1 MASKSAVA
9 KNEKRKA
16 WAVRQGPIRK
26 KLRQQSLDSKLS
38 EEEREQ
44 AFLKL
49 QKLPK
54 NGSPIR
60 VRSRCHLT
68 GRPRG
73 NLRKFGLSRLSFREM
88 AHLGKIPGVI
98 KASW

>member
-9 KNEKRKA
+9 KNEKRKILA
-16 WAVRQGPIRK
+16 ALQGPVRK
-26 KLRQQSLDSKLS
+26 QLRKQSLDPKLS
-38 EEEREQ
+38 EEAREQ

-54 NGSPIR
+54 NGNPIR
-60 VRSRCHLT
+60 VRNRCHMT

>member
-1 MASKSAVA
+1 MASKGAVS
-9 KNEKRKA
+9 KNEKRKVMA
-16 WAVRQGPIRK
+16 ARQLPIRK
-26 KLRQQSLDSKLS
+26 ELRKQSLDPTLS
-38 EEEREQ
+38 DEDREQ
-44 AFLKL
+44 AYRKL

-54 NGSPIR
+54 NGNPIR
-60 VRSRCHLT
+60 VRNRCHMT

-88 AHLGKIPGVI
+88 AHLGKIPGVT

>member
-1 MASKSAVA
+1 MATLGAVVKNNRRKQLAA
-9 KNEKRKA
+9 K
-16 WAVRQGPIRK
+16 QGPIRK
-26 KLRQQSLDSKLS
+26 ALRKQSLDPNLS

-44 AFLKL
+44 AYVKL
-49 QKLPK
+49 QKMSK
-54 NGSPIR
+54 NGNPIR
-60 VRSRCHLT
+60 VRNRCHLT

-88 AHLGKIPGVI
+88 AHLGKIPGVT